1 MQAAFGSRQPDAVF
15 HKQLKWKQVRVAKL
29 TQVAMLLC
37 RPGGWAG
44 RSIEPPQLVP
54 TALVQAARAPTGSG
68 PGQMQALRARRL
80 SADGPTDI
88 QLARLRAGDGA
99 PLVSAAQP
107 GGFLDKLRAAW
118 RIFFPERPPMLSP
131 KEEGKNRLRMILVA
145 DR

>member
-15 HKQLKWKQVRVAKL
+15 HKQLKWRSASIARLIQVS
-29 TQVAMLLC
+29 LLPC
-37 RPGGWAG
+37 RPGRGTG
-44 RSIEPPQLVP
+44 RGIEPSD
-54 TALVQAARAPTGSG
+54 ALPPPAQAYRAPAGSG
-68 PGQMQALRARRL
+68 PGQLQVLRARRL
-80 SADGPTDI
+80 SAGGPTDL
-88 QLARLRAGDGA
+88 QLARLRGGDGT
-99 PLVSAAQP
+99 PLVSAPQA